1 MRKIYLIRHAM
12 PDIPLGERWCIGG
25 QTDIPLGK
33 LGHLQAAL
41 LPFVPELRGVEKV
54 FCSTLVRA
62 RETALPL
69 CPDPIQIPGLEEQ
82 RMGAWDGLPF
92 TEIMRRFPELY
103 AARESDSTRLPK
115 GAEAD
120 DAVRLRMHAA
130 LLQCLR
136 QSSGDIAVVSHKSA
150 IAGITGQRA
159 KLGYTSVS
167 VLEADR
173 DAMTVQEAG
182 GLCKP
187 DLNDIVC
194 LALLKAAGADENLI
208 AHCEAAA
215 ALADE
220 LCAALKKK
228 GTVLNADLIHCAA
241 LLHDLARAEKEHA
254 ALGAVWL
261 RELGYPEIAE
271 IVRQHHDPDS
281 TAINEAAVVYIADK
295 AVQGSARV
303 SVAERF
309 ERSLTKCKTPEAR
322 AAHER
327 RRQTAMIIQNEINRL
342 CGATILQQEDKA

>member
-12 PDIPLGERWCIGG
+12 PDIPIGERWCIGG

-33 LGHLQAAL
+33 LGRLQAAL
-41 LPFVPELRGVEKV
+41 LPFMQELDGVSQV
-54 FCSTLVRA
+54 FCSTLIRA

-69 CPDPIQIPGLEEQ
+69 CPDPVSISGLEEQ
-82 RMGAWDGLPF
+82 RMGVWDGLPF

-103 AARESDSTRLPK
+103 AARESDSTLLPD

-120 DAVRLRMHAA
+120 EAVRLRMQAA

-136 QSSGDIAVVSHKSA
+136 QSTGDIAVVSHKSV
-150 IAGITGQRA
+150 IASVTGQRS

-167 VLEADR
+167 VLEYGG
-173 DAMTVQEAG
+173 EAPAVKETG
-182 GLCKP
+182 RLCKP
-187 DLNDIVC
+187 DLNDKVC
-194 LALLKAAGADENLI
+194 LALLKAAGADADLI
-208 AHCEAAA
+208 AHCEAVA

-220 LCAALKKK
+220 LCAGLKEKGIALD
-228 GTVLNADLIHCAA
+228 AALIHRAA

-261 RELGYPEIAE
+261 KELGYPEIAE

-281 TAINEAAVVYIADK
+281 TEISEAAVVFIADK

-303 SVAERF
+303 PIAGRF
-309 ERSLTKCKTPEAR
+309 DRSLTKCKTPEAR

-327 RRQTAMIIQNEINRL
+327 RLHTALTIQNEINRL
-342 CGATILQQEDKA
+342 CGEAIL

>member
-12 PDIPLGERWCIGG
+12 PDIPIGDRWCIGG

-33 LGHLQAAL
+33 LGLLQAAL
-41 LPFVPELRGVEKV
+41 LPFVPELDGVETV
-54 FCSTLVRA
+54 FCSTLIRA
-62 RETALPL
+62 RETARPL
-69 CPDPIQIPGLEEQ
+69 CPESVPVPGLEEQ

-92 TEIMRRFPELY
+92 TEIMRRFPGLY
-103 AARESDSTRLPK
+103 AARELDPTLLPE
-115 GAEAD
+115 GAEPD
-120 DAVRLRMHAA
+120 EAVRARMQAA
-130 LLQCLR
+130 LLQCL
-136 QSSGDIAVVSHKSA
+136 QKSTGDIAVVSHKSA
-150 IAGITGQRA
+150 IASITGQRA

-167 VLEADR
+167 VLEADG
-173 DAMTVQEAG
+173 DALTVQEAG

-220 LCAALKKK
+220 LCAALNKK

-241 LLHDLARAEKEHA
+241 RLHDLARAENNHA
-254 ALGAVWL
+254 ALGTVWL
-261 RELGYPEIAE
+261 RELGYPEVAE

-281 TAINEAAVVYIADK
+281 TAISEAAVVYIADK
-295 AVQGSARV
+295 AVQGSERV
-303 SVAERF
+303 PIAGRF
-309 ERSLTKCKTPEAR
+309 DRSLAKCQTPEAR

-327 RRQTAMIIQNEINRL
+327 RRQTALTIQNEINRL
-342 CGATILQQEDKA
+342 CGAKIL

>member
-33 LGHLQAAL
+33 LGRLQAAL
-41 LPFVPELRGVEKV
+41 LPFTPELRGVEKV
-54 FCSTLVRA
+54 FCSTLIRA

-69 CPDPIQIPGLEEQ
+69 CPDPIAVPGLEEQ

-92 TEIMRRFPELY
+92 SEIMRRFPQLY
-103 AARESDSTRLPK
+103 DAREQNSMLLPE

-120 DAVRLRMHAA
+120 EAVRLRMHAA

-136 QSSGDIAVVSHKSA
+136 LSSGDIAVVSHKSA
-150 IAGITGQRA
+150 IASITGQRA

-167 VLEADR
+167 VLEAEG
-173 DAMTVQEAG
+173 DALTVQETG
-182 GLCKP
+182 RLCKP
-187 DLNDIVC
+187 AIDERVC
-194 LALLKAAGADENLI
+194 LALLEAAGADENLI

-220 LCAALKKK
+220 LCAVLTEK
-228 GTVLNADLIHCAA
+228 GITLDANLIHCAA
-241 LLHDLARAEKEHA
+241 LLHDLARAENNHA
-254 ALGAVWL
+254 ALGTVWL
-261 RELGYPEIAE
+261 RELGYPEVAE

-295 AVQGSARV
+295 AVQGSERV
-303 SVAERF
+303 PIAGRF
-309 ERSLTKCKTPEAR
+309 DRSLAKCQTPEAR

-327 RRQTAMIIQNEINRL
+327 RRQTALTIQNEINRL
-342 CGATILQQEDKA
+342 CGEAIVR